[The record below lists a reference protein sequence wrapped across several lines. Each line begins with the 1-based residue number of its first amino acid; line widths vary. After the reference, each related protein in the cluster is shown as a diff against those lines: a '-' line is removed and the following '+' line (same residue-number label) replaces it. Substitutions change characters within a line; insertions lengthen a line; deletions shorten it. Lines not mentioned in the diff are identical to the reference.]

1 MLVHE
6 RQGVHRSV
14 LDNVGHDVRMMERM
28 PRQREAQKAPAAR
41 APGLE
46 GWRALEG
53 WRGEAPLAAETRL
66 EVHDLRRL
74 ARAGAGGDLGPRRC

>member
-1 MLVHE
+1 MLVSE

-28 PRQREAQKAPAAR
+28 PWQREAQKAPAAR

-53 WRGEAPLAAETRL
+53 HGRGWSAPLAAETPL

-74 ARAGAGGDLGPRRC
+74 ARAGAGGDLGTQ